1 MIKAKFKIL
10 IVLSLMG
17 FSLSIMSNTYSRYVA
32 NTTGDIAMAF
42 SKWQILV
49 NNFDIENSNSTSVD
63 ITPTILEN
71 ENVANNKLAPTSK
84 GYFDI
89 EINPTAV
96 QVSFNY
102 KIKILKDNNM
112 PDLII
117 DKYAIIVD
125 NNETDLIYN
134 DILDNEISDS
144 CIFEDKED
152 FSFKPFTIRVFFEWY
167 DGNDNLMNDTDDTN
181 LVNENES
188 INIKANIQF
197 EQKIS

>member
-102 KIKILKDNNM
+102 NIKILKDNNM

>member
-102 KIKILKDNNM
+102 NIKILKDNNM

-125 NNETDLIYN
+125 NNENDLIYN

>member
-197 EQKIS
+197 QKKIN